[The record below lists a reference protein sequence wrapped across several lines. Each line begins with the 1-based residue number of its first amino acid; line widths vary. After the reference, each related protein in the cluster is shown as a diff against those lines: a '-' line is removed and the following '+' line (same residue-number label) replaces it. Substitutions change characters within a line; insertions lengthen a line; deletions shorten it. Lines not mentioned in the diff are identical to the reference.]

1 MTYPNATIT
10 KKANIYFGGDVIS
23 RTVKTKD
30 GQTKTLG
37 FMQAGAYNFKTSAA
51 EIMEILHGECRVRF
65 EGSESWHIYSAGES
79 FNVPANSSFDIEV
92 SGMLDYICH
101 FSDKSSET

>member
-10 KKANIYFGGDVIS
+10 KKANVYYDGDVIS
-23 RTVKTKD
+23 RTIKTEN

-37 FMQAGAYNFKTSAA
+37 FMQAGTYSFNTDAA
-51 EIMEILHGECRVRF
+51 EIMEVLHGECRVRL
-65 EGSESWHIYSAGES
+65 EGSEDWHIYSAGES

-92 SGMLDYICH
+92 ADMLDYICH
-101 FSDKSSET
+101 FED

>member
-10 KKANIYFGGDVIS
+10 KKANVYYDGDVIS
-23 RTVKTKD
+23 RTITTED

-37 FMQAGAYNFKTSAA
+37 FMQTGTYNFKTSAA
-51 EIMEILHGECRVRF
+51 EIMEILHGECRVRP
-65 EGSESWHIYSAGES
+65 EGSEDWHIYSAGES

-92 SGMLDYICH
+92 ADMLDYICH
-101 FSDKSSET
+101 FED